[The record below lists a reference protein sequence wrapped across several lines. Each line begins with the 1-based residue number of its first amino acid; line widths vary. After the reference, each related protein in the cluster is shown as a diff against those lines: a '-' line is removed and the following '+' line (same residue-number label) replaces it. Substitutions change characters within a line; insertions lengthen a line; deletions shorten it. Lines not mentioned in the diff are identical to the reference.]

1 MSKATDLVFR
11 TIRLPESLQK
21 AMRSARDVAEL
32 TNEAFVAQAIEQNL
46 PRLIDELTKLGFG
59 TCKGKMHPT
68 RLPFSD
74 KSGTLSRLRK
84 ASNRVELPMTQLL
97 AACLLA
103 ASSPSPRTK
112 RKRSSSR
119 KQSAKK

>member
-1 MSKATDLVFR
+1 
-11 TIRLPESLQK
+11 
-21 AMRSARDVAEL
+21 MRSARDAAEL
-32 TNEAFVAQAIEQNL
+32 TNEAFVAQAVEQNL
-46 PRLIDELTKLGFG
+46 ARLIDELTKLGFG
-59 TCKGKMHPT
+59 ACKGKTHPT

-103 ASSPSPRTK
+103 ASSPSPRRK
-112 RKRSSSR
+112 RKSGSR
-119 KQSAKK
+119 RKAKK